1 MVVYL
6 VTGIILLVY
15 LVLVWF
21 VGTWLHPPGAGIWIL
36 RGGLALIGLI
46 ASAAFLWFHHKSKE
60 AEADGDQP
68 VGQRGLFHIAHAVDV
83 HGHKIVAS
91 EHLAGD
97 LRVFGID
104 VIHHRRRRE
113 TRDVD

>member
-60 AEADGDQP
+60 AEAGGESAPAQGADDLDVLVREAVRRLKSSTLG
-68 VGQRGLFHIAHAVDV
+68 RG
-83 HGHKIVAS
+83 AS
-91 EHLAGD
+91 LGN
-97 LRVFGID
+97 L
-104 VIHHRRRRE
+104 
-113 TRDVD
+113 